1 LNIFSSLLHNRVT
14 PTIAMAV
21 VVSIGISAG
30 LWQMSRAAGKIEKA
44 KKLAIQIALPPLN
57 LNTKPQWTLAEAD
70 NRRLLVEGAFLVDQ
84 AIWLDNRPQ
93 PGVAASKAGSGQS
106 GFYVLMPFQITEME
120 NTVIWV
126 QRGWAPRNRE
136 DRMALPPIN
145 TPSGKTRIEGI
156 GIAQPDRVFEL
167 GDGGAD
173 SNGPVRIQQNLDLT
187 KEAERHRWQQI
198 PFVLKQMSELEK
210 DGLMRNWT
218 AAASGV
224 DRHYAYAFQWFAL
237 ALSAFLFWLIH
248 GLLRIRQ
255 TTKR

>member
-1 LNIFSSLLHNRVT
+1 
-14 PTIAMAV
+14 MV
-21 VVSIGISAG
+21 VVMSIGIGAG
-30 LWQMSRAAGKIEKA
+30 LWQMSRAAGKIDKA
-44 KKLAIQIALPPLN
+44 EKLASQIALPPLN
-57 LNTKPQWTLAEAD
+57 LNTKSQWTLAEAD
-70 NRRLLVEGAFLVDQ
+70 SRRLVVEGAFLADQ

-93 PGVAASKAGSGQS
+93 PGAPASKAGSGQS
-106 GFYVLMPFQITEME
+106 GFYVLMPFQVTGFD

-136 DRMALPPIN
+136 DRLALPPIN
-145 TPSGKTRIEGI
+145 TPGGTLQIEGI

-167 GDGGAD
+167 GDGGVGG
-173 SNGPVRIQQNLDLT
+173 SGPVRIQQNLDLT
-187 KEAERHRWQQI
+187 KESERHRWQQI
-198 PFVLKQMSELEK
+198 PFVLKQMSDSEK

-224 DRHYAYAFQWFAL
+224 ERHYAYAFQWFAL

>member
-1 LNIFSSLLHNRVT
+1 MV
-14 PTIAMAV
+14 V
-21 VVSIGISAG
+21 VVSIGIGAG
-30 LWQMSRAAGKIEKA
+30 FWQMSRAAGKIEKA
-44 KKLAIQIALPPLN
+44 EKLAIQIALPPLN

-70 NRRLLVEGAFLVDQ
+70 SRRLLVEGEFLADE

-93 PGVAASKAGSGQS
+93 PGAPASKAGSGQS
-106 GFYVLMPFQITEME
+106 GFYLLMPFQIAGME
-120 NTVIWV
+120 NAVIWV

-136 DRMALPPIN
+136 DRMALPPTT
-145 TPSGKTRIEGI
+145 TPSGKVRIEGV

-167 GDGGAD
+167 GDGGVG

-224 DRHYAYAFQWFAL
+224 ERHYAYAFQWFAL

>member
-1 LNIFSSLLHNRVT
+1 LNILSGLLRNRAI

-21 VVSIGISAG
+21 VVSIGIGAG
-30 LWQMSRAAGKIEKA
+30 LWQMSRAAGKIDKA
-44 KKLAIQIALPPLN
+44 EKLASQVALPPLN

-70 NRRLLVEGAFLVDQ
+70 SRRLVVEGTFLADQ

-93 PGVAASKAGSGQS
+93 PGTPASKTGAGQS
-106 GFYVLMPFQITEME
+106 GFYVLMPFQVAGME

-136 DRMALPPIN
+136 DRLALPPIN
-145 TPSGKTRIEGI
+145 TPSAALSIEGI

-167 GDGGAD
+167 GDGGVGG
-173 SNGPVRIQQNLDLT
+173 SGPVRIQQNLDLT

-198 PFVLKQMSELEK
+198 PFVLKQISDSEN

-224 DRHYAYAFQWFAL
+224 ERHYAYAFQWFAL
-237 ALSAFLFWLIH
+237 ALSAFLFWLVH

>member
-1 LNIFSSLLHNRVT
+1 LNILSSLLHNRII
-14 PTIAMAV
+14 PTIAMV
-21 VVSIGISAG
+21 VVMSIGISAG

-44 KKLAIQIALPPLN
+44 EKLASQIALPALN
-57 LNTKPQWTLAEAD
+57 LNIKPQWTLAEAD
-70 NRRLLVEGAFLVDQ
+70 SRRLVVEGTFLADQ

-93 PGVAASKAGSGQS
+93 PGMPASKVGSGQS
-106 GFYVLMPFQITEME
+106 GFYVLMPFQVADLE
-120 NTVIWV
+120 NTIIWV

-145 TPSGKTRIEGI
+145 TPNGKMRIEGI

-167 GDGGAD
+167 GDGGV
-173 SNGPVRIQQNLDLT
+173 SGSGPVRIQQNLDLT

-198 PFVLKQMSELEK
+198 PFVLKQMSDSEK

-224 DRHYAYAFQWFAL
+224 ERHYAYAFQWFAL

>member
-1 LNIFSSLLHNRVT
+1 
-14 PTIAMAV
+14 
-21 VVSIGISAG
+21 
-30 LWQMSRAAGKIEKA
+30 MSRAAGKIENA
-44 KKLAIQIALPPLN
+44 EKLATQIALPPLN

-70 NRRLLVEGAFLVDQ
+70 SRRLEVDGAFLADQ

-93 PGVAASKAGSGQS
+93 PGAAASKAGSGQS
-106 GFYVLMPFQITEME
+106 GFYVLMPFQIAEME

-145 TPSGKTRIEGI
+145 TPGGKVRIEGI
-156 GIAQPDRVFEL
+156 GIAQPDRVYEL
-167 GDGGAD
+167 GDGGAS

-187 KEAERHRWQQI
+187 KEAERHRWQQT

>member
-1 LNIFSSLLHNRVT
+1 
-14 PTIAMAV
+14 MV
-21 VVSIGISAG
+21 VVMSIGIGAG
-30 LWQMSRAAGKIEKA
+30 LWQMSRAAGKIDKA
-44 KKLAIQIALPPLN
+44 EKLASQIALPPLN
-57 LNTKPQWTLAEAD
+57 LNTKSQWTLAEAD
-70 NRRLLVEGAFLVDQ
+70 SRRLVVEGAFLADQ

-93 PGVAASKAGSGQS
+93 PGAPASKAGSGQS
-106 GFYVLMPFQITEME
+106 GFYVLMPFQVAGFD

-136 DRMALPPIN
+136 DRLALPPIN
-145 TPSGKTRIEGI
+145 TPGGTLQIEGI

-167 GDGGAD
+167 GDGGVGG
-173 SNGPVRIQQNLDLT
+173 SGPVRIQQNLDLT
-187 KEAERHRWQQI
+187 KETERHRWQQI
-198 PFVLKQMSELEK
+198 PFVLKQMSDSEK

-224 DRHYAYAFQWFAL
+224 ERHYAYAFQWFAL

>member
-1 LNIFSSLLHNRVT
+1 
-14 PTIAMAV
+14 MV
-21 VVSIGISAG
+21 VVMSIGIAAG
-30 LWQMSRAAGKIEKA
+30 LWQMSRAAGKIDKAEK
-44 KKLAIQIALPPLN
+44 LTSQIALPPLN
-57 LNTKPQWTLAEAD
+57 LNTKQKWTLAEAD
-70 NRRLLVEGAFLVDQ
+70 SRRLVVEGAFLADQ

-93 PGVAASKAGSGQS
+93 PRASGSKAGSGQS
-106 GFYVLMPFQITEME
+106 GFYVLMPFQVAGFD

-136 DRMALPPIN
+136 DRLALPPIN
-145 TPSGKTRIEGI
+145 TPGGELRIEGI

-167 GDGGAD
+167 GDGGVGGN
-173 SNGPVRIQQNLDLT
+173 SPVRIQQNLDLT
-187 KEAERHRWQQI
+187 KEAGRHRWQQI
-198 PFVLKQMSELEK
+198 PFVLKQIGDSEK

-224 DRHYAYAFQWFAL
+224 ERHYAYAFQWFAL

-255 TTKR
+255 TTKRWNDSGE

>member
-1 LNIFSSLLHNRVT
+1 
-14 PTIAMAV
+14 MAV
-21 VVSIGISAG
+21 VVSIGIGAG

-44 KKLAIQIALPPLN
+44 EKLASQIALPALN
-57 LNTKPQWTLAEAD
+57 LNTKRQWTLAEAD
-70 NRRLLVEGAFLVDQ
+70 NRRLVVEGEFLADQ

-93 PGVAASKAGSGQS
+93 PGAPASKTGSGQS
-106 GFYVLMPFQITEME
+106 GFYVLMPFQLVGVE

-136 DRMALPPIN
+136 DRLALPPIN
-145 TPSGKTRIEGI
+145 TPSAALRIEGI

-167 GDGGAD
+167 GDGGVGG
-173 SNGPVRIQQNLDLT
+173 SGPVRIQQNLDLP

-198 PFVLKQMSELEK
+198 PFVLKQIGDSEN

-224 DRHYAYAFQWFAL
+224 ERHYAYAFQWFAL

>member
-1 LNIFSSLLHNRVT
+1 
-14 PTIAMAV
+14 MAV

-44 KKLAIQIALPPLN
+44 EKLATQIALPPLN

-70 NRRLLVEGAFLVDQ
+70 SRRLLVEGEFLADEV
-84 AIWLDNRPQ
+84 IWLDNRPQ
-93 PGVAASKAGSGQS
+93 PGAAASKAGSGQS
-106 GFYVLMPFQITEME
+106 GFYVLMPFQLADLE

-145 TPSGKTRIEGI
+145 TPGGKVRIEGV

-167 GDGGAD
+167 GDGGVG
-173 SNGPVRIQQNLDLT
+173 SNGPVRIQQNLDLA
-187 KEAERHRWQQI
+187 KEAERHRWLQI

-218 AAASGV
+218 VAASGV

>member
-1 LNIFSSLLHNRVT
+1 
-14 PTIAMAV
+14 MV
-21 VVSIGISAG
+21 VVMSIGIAAG
-30 LWQMSRAAGKIEKA
+30 LWQMSRAAGKIDKAEK
-44 KKLAIQIALPPLN
+44 LTSQIALPPLN
-57 LNTKPQWTLAEAD
+57 LNAKPQWTLAEAD
-70 NRRLLVEGAFLVDQ
+70 SRRLVVEGAFLADQ

-93 PGVAASKAGSGQS
+93 PRASGSKAGSGQS
-106 GFYVLMPFQITEME
+106 GFYVLMPFQVAGFD

-136 DRMALPPIN
+136 DRLALPPIN
-145 TPSGKTRIEGI
+145 TPGGELRIEGI

-167 GDGGAD
+167 GDGGVGGN
-173 SNGPVRIQQNLDLT
+173 SPVRIQQNLDLT
-187 KEAERHRWQQI
+187 KEAGRHRWQQI
-198 PFVLKQMSELEK
+198 PFVLKQIGDSEK

-224 DRHYAYAFQWFAL
+224 ERHYAYAFQWFAL

>member
-1 LNIFSSLLHNRVT
+1 
-14 PTIAMAV
+14 MAV

-30 LWQMSRAAGKIEKA
+30 LWQMSRAAGKIDKA
-44 KKLAIQIALPPLN
+44 EKLASQIALPPLN
-57 LNTKPQWTLAEAD
+57 LNTKLQWTLAEAD
-70 NRRLLVEGAFLVDQ
+70 SRRLVVEGTFLADQ

-93 PGVAASKAGSGQS
+93 PGAPASKAGSGQS
-106 GFYVLMPFQITEME
+106 GFYVLMPFQVAGFD

-145 TPSGKTRIEGI
+145 TPGGALQIEGI

-167 GDGGAD
+167 GDGGVGG
-173 SNGPVRIQQNLDLT
+173 NGPVRIQQNLDLT
-187 KEAERHRWQQI
+187 QEAERHRWQQI
-198 PFVLKQMSELEK
+198 PFVLKQMSDSEK

-224 DRHYAYAFQWFAL
+224 ERHYAYAFQWFAL

>member
-1 LNIFSSLLHNRVT
+1 
-14 PTIAMAV
+14 MV
-21 VVSIGISAG
+21 VVMSIGIGAG
-30 LWQMSRAAGKIEKA
+30 LWQMSRAAGKIDKA
-44 KKLAIQIALPPLN
+44 EKLASQIALPPLN
-57 LNTKPQWTLAEAD
+57 LNTKSQWTLAEAD
-70 NRRLLVEGAFLVDQ
+70 SRRLVVEGAFLADQ

-93 PGVAASKAGSGQS
+93 PGAPASKAGSGQS
-106 GFYVLMPFQITEME
+106 GFYVLMPFQVTGFD

-136 DRMALPPIN
+136 DRLALPPIN
-145 TPSGKTRIEGI
+145 TPGGALQIEGI

-167 GDGGAD
+167 GDGGVGG
-173 SNGPVRIQQNLDLT
+173 SGPVRIQQNLDLT
-187 KEAERHRWQQI
+187 KESERHRWQQI
-198 PFVLKQMSELEK
+198 PFVLKQMSDSEK

-224 DRHYAYAFQWFAL
+224 ERHYAYAFQWFAL

>member
-1 LNIFSSLLHNRVT
+1 
-14 PTIAMAV
+14 
-21 VVSIGISAG
+21 
-30 LWQMSRAAGKIEKA
+30 
-44 KKLAIQIALPPLN
+44 LA
-57 LNTKPQWTLAEAD
+57 
-70 NRRLLVEGAFLVDQ
+70 DQ

-93 PGVAASKAGSGQS
+93 PGALASKGGSGQS
-106 GFYVLMPFQITEME
+106 GFYVLMPFQIAGME

-136 DRMALPPIN
+136 DRMALPPVS
-145 TPSGKTRIEGI
+145 TPSGKVRIEGI

-167 GDGGAD
+167 GDGGAG
-173 SNGPVRIQQNLDLT
+173 SSGPVRIQQNLDLT
-187 KEAERHRWQQI
+187 KEAGRHRWQQI

-218 AAASGV
+218 ETASGV
-224 DRHYAYAFQWFAL
+224 ERHYAYAFQWFAL

>member
-1 LNIFSSLLHNRVT
+1 
-14 PTIAMAV
+14 MV
-21 VVSIGISAG
+21 VVMSIGIAAG
-30 LWQMSRAAGKIEKA
+30 LWQMSRAAGKIDKAEK
-44 KKLAIQIALPPLN
+44 LTSQIALPPLN
-57 LNTKPQWTLAEAD
+57 LNAKPQWTLAEAD
-70 NRRLLVEGAFLVDQ
+70 SRRLVVEGAFLADQ

-93 PGVAASKAGSGQS
+93 PRASGSKAGSGQS
-106 GFYVLMPFQITEME
+106 GFYVLMPFQVAGFD

-136 DRMALPPIN
+136 DRLALPPIN
-145 TPSGKTRIEGI
+145 TPGGELRIEGI

-167 GDGGAD
+167 GDGGVGGN
-173 SNGPVRIQQNLDLT
+173 SPVRIQQNLDLT
-187 KEAERHRWQQI
+187 KEAGRHRWQQI
-198 PFVLKQMSELEK
+198 PFVLKQIGDSEK

-224 DRHYAYAFQWFAL
+224 ERHYAYAFQWFAL

-255 TTKR
+255 TTKRWNDSGE

>member
-1 LNIFSSLLHNRVT
+1 
-14 PTIAMAV
+14 MV
-21 VVSIGISAG
+21 VVMSIGISAG
-30 LWQMSRAAGKIEKA
+30 LWQMSRAAGKIDKA
-44 KKLAIQIALPPLN
+44 EKLASQIALPPLD
-57 LNTKPQWTLAEAD
+57 LNTKPQLTLAEAD
-70 NRRLLVEGAFLVDQ
+70 SRRLLVEGAFLADQ

-93 PGVAASKAGSGQS
+93 PGASASKAGSGQS
-106 GFYVLMPFQITEME
+106 GFYVLMPFQVAGMDS
-120 NTVIWV
+120 TVIWV

-136 DRMALPPIN
+136 DRLALPPIN
-145 TPSGKTRIEGI
+145 TPSGELRIEGI

-167 GDGGAD
+167 GDGGVGG
-173 SNGPVRIQQNLDLT
+173 NGPVRIQQNLDLM

-198 PFVLKQMSELEK
+198 PFVLKQISGSEN

-218 AAASGV
+218 VAASGV

>member
-1 LNIFSSLLHNRVT
+1 LNILSGLLRNRAI

-21 VVSIGISAG
+21 VVSIGIGAG

-44 KKLAIQIALPPLN
+44 EKLASQIALPALN
-57 LNTKPQWTLAEAD
+57 LNTKRQWTLAEAD
-70 NRRLLVEGAFLVDQ
+70 NRRLVVEGEFLADQ

-93 PGVAASKAGSGQS
+93 PGAPASKTGSGQS
-106 GFYVLMPFQITEME
+106 GFYVLMPFQLVGVE

-136 DRMALPPIN
+136 DRLALPPIN
-145 TPSGKTRIEGI
+145 TPSAALRIEGI

-167 GDGGAD
+167 GDGGVGG
-173 SNGPVRIQQNLDLT
+173 SGPVRIQQNLDLP

-198 PFVLKQMSELEK
+198 PFVLKQIGDSEN

-224 DRHYAYAFQWFAL
+224 ERHYAYAFQWFAL

>member
-1 LNIFSSLLHNRVT
+1 
-14 PTIAMAV
+14 MV
-21 VVSIGISAG
+21 VVMSIGIGAG
-30 LWQMSRAAGKIEKA
+30 LWQMSRAAGKIDKA
-44 KKLAIQIALPPLN
+44 EKLASQIALPPLN
-57 LNTKPQWTLAEAD
+57 LNTKSQWTLAEAD
-70 NRRLLVEGAFLVDQ
+70 SRRLVVEGAFLADQ

-93 PGVAASKAGSGQS
+93 PGAPASKAGSGQS
-106 GFYVLMPFQITEME
+106 GFYVLTPFQVAGFD

-136 DRMALPPIN
+136 DRLALPPIN
-145 TPSGKTRIEGI
+145 TPGGTLQIEGI

-167 GDGGAD
+167 GDGGVGG
-173 SNGPVRIQQNLDLT
+173 SGPVRIQQNLDLT
-187 KEAERHRWQQI
+187 KESERHRWQQI
-198 PFVLKQMSELEK
+198 PFVLKQMSDSEK

-224 DRHYAYAFQWFAL
+224 ERHYAYAFQWFAL

>member
-1 LNIFSSLLHNRVT
+1 LNIFSSLLHNRVI

-21 VVSIGISAG
+21 VVSIGIGAG

-44 KKLAIQIALPPLN
+44 EKLASQIALPPLN

-70 NRRLLVEGAFLVDQ
+70 SRRLLVEGEFLADQ

-93 PGVAASKAGSGQS
+93 PGLPLSKAGSGQS
-106 GFYVLMPFQITEME
+106 GFYVLMPFQLAGIE

-145 TPSGKTRIEGI
+145 TPNGKMRIEGI

-167 GDGGAD
+167 GDGGVGN
-173 SNGPVRIQQNLDLT
+173 NGPVRIQQNLDLT
-187 KEAERHRWQQI
+187 KEVERHRWQQI

-210 DGLMRNWT
+210 DGLVQNWT

>member
-1 LNIFSSLLHNRVT
+1 MNILSSLLRNRII
-14 PTIAMAV
+14 PTIAMV
-21 VVSIGISAG
+21 VVMSIGIGAG

-44 KKLAIQIALPPLN
+44 EKLASQIALPPLD

-70 NRRLLVEGAFLVDQ
+70 NRRLVVEGAFLVDQ

-93 PGVAASKAGSGQS
+93 PGAPATKAGSGQS
-106 GFYVLMPFQITEME
+106 GFYVLMPFRLAGME

-126 QRGWAPRNRE
+126 QRGWGPRNRE
-136 DRMALPPIN
+136 DRLALPPIN
-145 TPSGKTRIEGI
+145 TPSGALRIEGV

-167 GDGGAD
+167 GDGGAGGN
-173 SNGPVRIQQNLDLT
+173 SPVRIQQNLDLT

-198 PFVLKQMSELEK
+198 PFVLKQIGDAEN

-224 DRHYAYAFQWFAL
+224 ERHYAYAFQWFAL

>member
-1 LNIFSSLLHNRVT
+1 
-14 PTIAMAV
+14 MAV
-21 VVSIGISAG
+21 VMSIGVSAG

-44 KKLAIQIALPPLN
+44 EKLASQIALPPLN
-57 LNTKPQWTLAEAD
+57 LNAKPQWTLAEAD
-70 NRRLLVEGAFLVDQ
+70 SRRLLVEGTFLADQ

-93 PGVAASKAGSGQS
+93 PGAAASKAGSGQS
-106 GFYVLMPFQITEME
+106 GFYVLMPFQLAGME

-136 DRMALPPIN
+136 NRMALPPVS
-145 TPSGKTRIEGI
+145 TPSDKVRIEGI

-167 GDGGAD
+167 GDGGAS

-187 KEAERHRWQQI
+187 QEAKRHRWQQI
-198 PFVLKQMSELEK
+198 PFVLKQISELEK

>member
-1 LNIFSSLLHNRVT
+1 LNIFSSLLHNRVI

-21 VVSIGISAG
+21 VMSIGISAG

-44 KKLAIQIALPPLN
+44 EKLASQIALPPLN

-70 NRRLLVEGAFLVDQ
+70 SRRLEVDGEFLADQ

-93 PGVAASKAGSGQS
+93 PGAAASKAGSGQS
-106 GFYVLMPFQITEME
+106 GFYVLMPFQVAGLE

-167 GDGGAD
+167 GDGGAG

>member
-1 LNIFSSLLHNRVT
+1 
-14 PTIAMAV
+14 MAV
-21 VVSIGISAG
+21 VVSIGIGAG

-44 KKLAIQIALPPLN
+44 EKLASQIALPALN
-57 LNTKPQWTLAEAD
+57 LNTKRQWTLAEAD
-70 NRRLLVEGAFLVDQ
+70 NRRLVVEGEFLADQ

-93 PGVAASKAGSGQS
+93 PGAPASKTGSGQS
-106 GFYVLMPFQITEME
+106 GFYVLMPFQLVGVE

-136 DRMALPPIN
+136 DRLALPPIN
-145 TPSGKTRIEGI
+145 TPSAALRIAGI

-167 GDGGAD
+167 GDGGVGG
-173 SNGPVRIQQNLDLT
+173 SGPVRIQQNLDLP

-198 PFVLKQMSELEK
+198 PFVLKQIGDSEN

-224 DRHYAYAFQWFAL
+224 ERHYAYAFQWFAL

>member
-1 LNIFSSLLHNRVT
+1 
-14 PTIAMAV
+14 MAV
-21 VVSIGISAG
+21 VMSIGISAG

-44 KKLAIQIALPPLN
+44 EKLASQIALPPLN
-57 LNTKPQWTLAEAD
+57 LNTKAKWTLAEAD
-70 NRRLLVEGAFLVDQ
+70 SRRLAVEGEFLADQ
-84 AIWLDNRPQ
+84 VIWLDNRPQ
-93 PGVAASKAGSGQS
+93 PGAAASKSGSGQS
-106 GFYVLMPFQITEME
+106 GFYVLMPFQVADLG

-126 QRGWAPRNRE
+126 QRGWVPRNRE

-145 TPSGKTRIEGI
+145 TPGGKVRIEGI

-167 GDGGAD
+167 GDGGVGN
-173 SNGPVRIQQNLDLT
+173 NGPVRVQQNLDLT
-187 KEAERHRWQQI
+187 KESERHRWQQI

>member
-1 LNIFSSLLHNRVT
+1 LNIFSSLLHNRLI
-14 PTIAMAV
+14 PTIAMLV
-21 VVSIGISAG
+21 VMSIGIAAG
-30 LWQMSRAAGKIEKA
+30 VWQMSRAAGKIEKA
-44 KKLAIQIALPPLN
+44 EKLPSQIALPPLN

-70 NRRLLVEGAFLVDQ
+70 SRRLLVDGAFLGDQ

-93 PGVAASKAGSGQS
+93 PGAQASKAGSGQS
-106 GFYVLMPFQITEME
+106 GFYVLMPFQVAGLE

-136 DRMALPPIN
+136 DRMALPPVS
-145 TPSGKTRIEGI
+145 TPSGKVRIEGV

-167 GDGGAD
+167 GDGGAGG
-173 SNGPVRIQQNLDLT
+173 NGPVRIQQNLDLT
-187 KEAERHRWQQI
+187 KEAERHQWQQI

-218 AAASGV
+218 ETASGV
-224 DRHYAYAFQWFAL
+224 ERHYAYAFQWFAL

>member
-1 LNIFSSLLHNRVT
+1 LNILSSLLHNRLI
-14 PTIAMAV
+14 PTIAMV
-21 VVSIGISAG
+21 VVMSIGIAAG
-30 LWQMSRAAGKIEKA
+30 LWQMSRAAGKIDKAEK
-44 KKLAIQIALPPLN
+44 LTSQIALPPLN
-57 LNTKPQWTLAEAD
+57 LNTKQKWTLAEAD
-70 NRRLLVEGAFLVDQ
+70 SRRLVVEGAFLADQ

-93 PGVAASKAGSGQS
+93 PGASVSKAGSGQS
-106 GFYVLMPFQITEME
+106 GFYVLMPFQVAGFD

-136 DRMALPPIN
+136 DRLALPPIN
-145 TPSGKTRIEGI
+145 TPGGALRIEGI

-167 GDGGAD
+167 GDGGVGGN
-173 SNGPVRIQQNLDLT
+173 SPVRIQQNLDLT

-198 PFVLKQMSELEK
+198 PFVLKQIGDSEK

-224 DRHYAYAFQWFAL
+224 ERHYAYAFQWFAL

>member
-1 LNIFSSLLHNRVT
+1 LNILSSLLHNRLI
-14 PTIAMAV
+14 PTIAMV
-21 VVSIGISAG
+21 VVMSIGIAAG
-30 LWQMSRAAGKIEKA
+30 LWQMSRAAGKIDKAEK
-44 KKLAIQIALPPLN
+44 LTSQIALPPLN
-57 LNTKPQWTLAEAD
+57 LNTKQKWTLAEAD
-70 NRRLLVEGAFLVDQ
+70 SRRLVVEGAFLADQ

-93 PGVAASKAGSGQS
+93 PGASASKAGSGQS
-106 GFYVLMPFQITEME
+106 GFYVLMPFQVAGFD

-136 DRMALPPIN
+136 DRLALPTIN
-145 TPSGKTRIEGI
+145 TPGGALQIEGI

-167 GDGGAD
+167 GDGGVGG
-173 SNGPVRIQQNLDLT
+173 NGPVRIQQNLDLT

-198 PFVLKQMSELEK
+198 PFVLKQMSDSEK

-224 DRHYAYAFQWFAL
+224 ERHYAYAFQWFAL

>member
-1 LNIFSSLLHNRVT
+1 
-14 PTIAMAV
+14 
-21 VVSIGISAG
+21 
-30 LWQMSRAAGKIEKA
+30 MSRAAGKIDKA
-44 KKLAIQIALPPLN
+44 EKLASQIALPPLN
-57 LNTKPQWTLAEAD
+57 LNTKSQWTLAEAD
-70 NRRLLVEGAFLVDQ
+70 SRRLVVEGAFLADQ

-93 PGVAASKAGSGQS
+93 PGAPASKAGSGQS
-106 GFYVLMPFQITEME
+106 GFYVLTPFQVAGFD

-136 DRMALPPIN
+136 DRLALPPIN
-145 TPSGKTRIEGI
+145 TPGGTLQIEGI

-167 GDGGAD
+167 GDGGVGG
-173 SNGPVRIQQNLDLT
+173 SGPVRIQQNLDLT
-187 KEAERHRWQQI
+187 KESERHRWQQI
-198 PFVLKQMSELEK
+198 PFVLKQMSDSEK

-224 DRHYAYAFQWFAL
+224 ERHYAYAFQWFAL

>member
-1 LNIFSSLLHNRVT
+1 LLHNRVI

-21 VVSIGISAG
+21 VMSIGISAG

-44 KKLAIQIALPPLN
+44 EKLASQIALPPLN

-70 NRRLLVEGAFLVDQ
+70 SRRLLVEGEFLVDQ

-93 PGVAASKAGSGQS
+93 PGAAASKGGAGQS
-106 GFYVLMPFQITEME
+106 GFYVLMPFQVTGLG

-136 DRMALPPIN
+136 DRMVLPPIN
-145 TPSGKTRIEGI
+145 TPGGKTRIEGI

-167 GDGGAD
+167 GDGGVGGN
-173 SNGPVRIQQNLDLT
+173 SPVRIQQNLDLT
-187 KEAERHRWQQI
+187 KEAGRHQWQQI
-198 PFVLKQMSELEK
+198 PFVLKQISELEK

-224 DRHYAYAFQWFAL
+224 ERHYAYAFQWFAL

-255 TTKR
+255 TTTR

>member
-1 LNIFSSLLHNRVT
+1 LNILSGLLRNRAI

-21 VVSIGISAG
+21 VVSIGIGAG
-30 LWQMSRAAGKIEKA
+30 LWQMSRAAGKIDKA
-44 KKLAIQIALPPLN
+44 EKLASQLALPPLN

-70 NRRLLVEGAFLVDQ
+70 SRRLVVEGAFLADQ
-84 AIWLDNRPQ
+84 VIWLDNRPQ
-93 PGVAASKAGSGQS
+93 PGAPASKTGSGQS
-106 GFYVLMPFQITEME
+106 GFYVLMPFQLVGVE
-120 NTVIWV
+120 NAVIWV

-136 DRMALPPIN
+136 DRLALPPIN
-145 TPSGKTRIEGI
+145 TPSAALRIEGI

-167 GDGGAD
+167 GDGGVGG
-173 SNGPVRIQQNLDLT
+173 SGPVRIQQNLDLP

-198 PFVLKQMSELEK
+198 PFVLKQIGDSEN

-224 DRHYAYAFQWFAL
+224 ERHYAYAFQWFAL

-255 TTKR
+255 TKKR

>member
-1 LNIFSSLLHNRVT
+1 
-14 PTIAMAV
+14 MAV
-21 VVSIGISAG
+21 VVSIGIGAG

-44 KKLAIQIALPPLN
+44 EKLASQIALPALN
-57 LNTKPQWTLAEAD
+57 LNTKRQWTLAEAD
-70 NRRLLVEGAFLVDQ
+70 NRRLVVEGEFLADQ

-93 PGVAASKAGSGQS
+93 PGAPASKTGSGQS
-106 GFYVLMPFQITEME
+106 GFYVLMPFQLVGVE

-136 DRMALPPIN
+136 DRLALPPIN
-145 TPSGKTRIEGI
+145 TPSAALRIEGI

-167 GDGGAD
+167 GDGGVGG
-173 SNGPVRIQQNLDLT
+173 SGSVRIQQNLDLP

-198 PFVLKQMSELEK
+198 PFVLKQIGDAEN

-224 DRHYAYAFQWFAL
+224 ERHYAYAFQWFAL

>member
-1 LNIFSSLLHNRVT
+1 
-14 PTIAMAV
+14 
-21 VVSIGISAG
+21 
-30 LWQMSRAAGKIEKA
+30 MSRAAGKIEKA
-44 KKLAIQIALPPLN
+44 EKLASQIALPALN
-57 LNTKPQWTLAEAD
+57 LNTKRQWTLAEAD
-70 NRRLLVEGAFLVDQ
+70 NRRLVVEGEFLADQ

-93 PGVAASKAGSGQS
+93 PGAPASKTGSGQS
-106 GFYVLMPFQITEME
+106 GFYVLMPFQLVGVE

-136 DRMALPPIN
+136 DRLALPPIN
-145 TPSGKTRIEGI
+145 TPSAALRIEGI

-167 GDGGAD
+167 GDGGVGG
-173 SNGPVRIQQNLDLT
+173 SGPVRIQQNLDLP

-198 PFVLKQMSELEK
+198 PFVLKQIGDSEN

-224 DRHYAYAFQWFAL
+224 ERHYAYAFQWFAL